1 MSSVLFLF
9 FLFCSTISLSHAR
22 PSLLSGLGLLG
33 VLPAASA
40 VCYFG
45 FDQGIFAMFGG
56 KMMLFA
62 IISFSVLFSIDVFMM
77 SFSLFSRTQCSRF
90 GTVAILFL
98 RVVVVSLGV
107 SSR

>member
-1 MSSVLFLF
+1 
-9 FLFCSTISLSHAR
+9 
-22 PSLLSGLGLLG
+22 
-33 VLPAASA
+33 
-40 VCYFG
+40 
-45 FDQGIFAMFGG
+45 
-56 KMMLFA
+56 MMLFA

-77 SFSLFSRTQCSRF
+77 SFSLFSTQCSRF